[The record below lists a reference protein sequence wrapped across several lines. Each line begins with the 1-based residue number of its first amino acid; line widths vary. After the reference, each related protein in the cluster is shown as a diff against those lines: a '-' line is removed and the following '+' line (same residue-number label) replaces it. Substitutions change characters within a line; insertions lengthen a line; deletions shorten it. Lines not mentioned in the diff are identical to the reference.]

1 MLQSKRYP
9 QFDERNSFEVN
20 AMPLD
25 SFGRDIHYLRISLT
39 DKCNM
44 RCVYCMSED
53 MVFQPTEELMTTAEI
68 LRLVQLF
75 ARLGVNKIRLTGGE
89 PTVHPDLLAIVRGIR
104 AAGITRIS
112 MTTNG
117 LRLTEQAWPLKQ
129 AGLERVN
136 VSVDTLDPDRFRRV
150 TRWGRLDQVLDGVR
164 AAEAAGLTP
173 IKINAVIARG
183 FNEQDIAGL
192 ARLTLSHPWQVRFIE
207 MMPFGDVAAFAQ
219 DATVS
224 QAEIMQRIET
234 EVGPLHPIDEGR
246 LDGEAR
252 LYRLAGSQA
261 AVGFIS
267 TLTNPFCASCSR
279 VRLTA
284 DGHLRLCLLR
294 DDEGD
299 LLTPLRRGATDEE
312 LEELIRHLIWHKPWG
327 HGLPD
332 GLIPLERVMSQIGG

>member
-1 MLQSKRYP
+1 
-9 QFDERNSFEVN
+9 
-20 AMPLD
+20 MPLD
-25 SFGRDIHYLRISLT
+25 SYGRDIHYLRISLT

-44 RCVYCMSED
+44 RCVYCMTED
-53 MVFQPTEELMTTAEI
+53 MVFQPNDELLTAAEI
-68 LRLVQLF
+68 HRLVRIF
-75 ARLGVNKIRLTGGE
+75 ARVGVDKIRLTGGE
-89 PTVHPDLLAIVRGIR
+89 PTVRPDLLTIVRDIR

-117 LRLTEQAWPLKQ
+117 LRLAELAVPLKQ

-136 VSVDTLDPDRFRRV
+136 ISVDTLDPDRFHRV
-150 TRWGRLDQVLDGVR
+150 TRWGHLAKVLEGVY

-173 IKINAVIARG
+173 VKINAVIARG
-183 FNEQDIAGL
+183 FNEQDIADL

-207 MMPFGDVAAFAQ
+207 MMPFGDVAQFAQ
-219 DATVS
+219 NATIS
-224 QAEIMQRIET
+224 QAEIMQHIET
-234 EVGPLHPIDEGR
+234 EVGPLHPIAEAR

-252 LYRLAGSQA
+252 LYRLEGAQA

-299 LLTPLRRGATDEE
+299 VLTPLRRGATDGE
-312 LEELIRHLIWHKPWG
+312 LEELIRGLIWRKPWG

>member
-1 MLQSKRYP
+1 
-9 QFDERNSFEVN
+9 
-20 AMPLD
+20 MPRD

-53 MVFQPTEELMTTAEI
+53 MVFQPNEDLMTTAEI
-68 LRLVQLF
+68 LRLIKIF
-75 ARLGVNKIRLTGGE
+75 AQMGIDKIRLTGGE
-89 PTVHPDLLAIVRGIR
+89 PSIHPDLISIVRGIR
-104 AAGITRIS
+104 ANGITRIS

-117 LRLTEQAWPLKQ
+117 LRLADLSRPLKD

-136 VSVDTLDPDRFRRV
+136 VSVDTLDAERFHRV
-150 TRWGRLDQVLDGVR
+150 TRWGHLDKVLEGIY

-173 IKINAVIARG
+173 LKINAVVARG
-183 FNEQDIAGL
+183 FNEADVVEL
-192 ARLTLSHPWQVRFIE
+192 ARLTLTHPWQVRFIE
-207 MMPFGDVAAFAQ
+207 MMPFGDVASFAQ
-219 DATVS
+219 GATVS

-234 EVGPLHPIDEGR
+234 GLGPLLPIDEAR

-252 LYRLAGSQA
+252 LYRLEGALA

-267 TLTNPFCASCSR
+267 TVTNPFCASCSR

-299 LLTPLRRGATDEE
+299 LLTPLRQGATDVE
-312 LEELIRHLIWHKPWG
+312 LEALIRNLIWRKPWG

-332 GLIPLERVMSQIGG
+332 GVIPLERLMSQIGG

>member
-1 MLQSKRYP
+1 
-9 QFDERNSFEVN
+9 
-20 AMPLD
+20 MPLD
-25 SFGRDIHYLRISLT
+25 SYGRDIHYLRISLT

-44 RCVYCMSED
+44 RCVYCMTED
-53 MVFQPTEELMTTAEI
+53 MVFQPNDALLTAAEI
-68 LRLVQLF
+68 RRLVQIF
-75 ARLGVNKIRLTGGE
+75 ARIGVDKIRLTGGE
-89 PTVHPDLLAIVRGIR
+89 PTVHPDLLAIVRDIR

-117 LRLTEQAWPLKQ
+117 LRLAELAVPLRQ

-136 VSVDTLDPDRFRRV
+136 VSVDTLDPERFHRV
-150 TRWGRLDQVLDGVR
+150 TRWGRLAKVLDGVY

-173 IKINAVIARG
+173 VKINAVIARG
-183 FNEQDIAGL
+183 FNEQDIADL

-207 MMPFGDVAAFAQ
+207 MMPFGDVAEFAQ
-219 DATVS
+219 NATIS
-224 QAEIMQRIET
+224 QAEIMRRIEE
-234 EVGPLHPIDEGR
+234 EVGALHPIAEGR

-252 LYRLAGSQA
+252 LYQLEGAQA
-261 AVGFIS
+261 ALGFIS

-299 LLTPLRRGATDEE
+299 VLTPLRRGATDDE
-312 LEELIRHLIWHKPWG
+312 LEELIRSLIWRKPWG
-327 HGLPD
+327 HSLPD

>member
-1 MLQSKRYP
+1 
-9 QFDERNSFEVN
+9 
-20 AMPLD
+20 MPRD

-44 RCVYCMSED
+44 RCVYCMSEE
-53 MVFQPTEELMTTAEI
+53 MVFQPTEDLMTTAEI
-68 LRLVQLF
+68 LRLVNLF
-75 ARLGVNKIRLTGGE
+75 ARLGIDKIRLTGGE
-89 PTVHPDLLAIVRGIR
+89 PSIHPDLIPIVRGIR

-117 LRLTEQAWPLKQ
+117 LRLTDLAQPLKD

-136 VSVDTLDPDRFRRV
+136 VSVDTLDPERFHRV
-150 TRWGRLDQVLDGVR
+150 TRWGHLDKVLAGID
-164 AAEAAGLTP
+164 AAQAAGLTP
-173 IKINAVIARG
+173 LKINAVVARG
-183 FNEQDIAGL
+183 FNEDDVVGL
-192 ARLTLSHPWQVRFIE
+192 ARLTLTHPWQVRFIE

-219 DATVS
+219 SATIS
-224 QAEIMQRIET
+224 QAEIMQHIEN
-234 EVGPLHPIDEGR
+234 ELGPLLPIDEAR

-252 LYRLAGSQA
+252 LYRLEGALA

-267 TLTNPFCASCSR
+267 TVTNPFCASCSR

-299 LLTPLRRGATDEE
+299 LLTPLRKGATDDQ
-312 LEELIRHLIWHKPWG
+312 LEALVRNLIWRKPWG
-327 HGLPD
+327 HGLSD
-332 GLIPLERVMSQIGG
+332 SVIPLERVMSQIGG

>member
-1 MLQSKRYP
+1 
-9 QFDERNSFEVN
+9 
-20 AMPLD
+20 MPLD

-53 MVFQPTEELMTTAEI
+53 MVFEPNDELLTTAEI
-68 LRLVQLF
+68 RRLVQIF
-75 ARLGVNKIRLTGGE
+75 ARLGVDKIRLTGGE
-89 PTVHPDLLAIVRGIR
+89 PTVHPDLLTIVRDIHT
-104 AAGITRIS
+104 AGITRIS

-117 LRLTEQAWPLKQ
+117 LRLTELAAPLKD

-136 VSVDTLDPDRFRRV
+136 VSVDTLDPDRFHRV
-150 TRWGRLDQVLDGVR
+150 TRWGHLDKVLAGVH

-173 IKINAVIARG
+173 IKINAVSARG
-183 FNEQDIAGL
+183 FNEQDIANL

-219 DATVS
+219 NATIS
-224 QAEIMQRIET
+224 QAEIMGRIET

-252 LYRLAGSQA
+252 LYRLEGSHA
-261 AVGFIS
+261 AIGFIS

-299 LLTPLRRGATDEE
+299 LLTPLRRGATDNDVEK
-312 LEELIRHLIWHKPWG
+312 LIRGLIWRKPWG

>member
-1 MLQSKRYP
+1 
-9 QFDERNSFEVN
+9 
-20 AMPLD
+20 MPLD
-25 SFGRDIHYLRISLT
+25 SYGRDIHYLRISLT

-53 MVFQPTEELMTTAEI
+53 MIFQPNDELMTTAEI
-68 LRLVQLF
+68 RRLVQIF
-75 ARLGVNKIRLTGGE
+75 ARLGVDKIRLTGGE
-89 PTVHPDLLAIVRGIR
+89 PTVHPDLLTIVGDIH

-117 LRLTEQAWPLKQ
+117 LRLTELAAPLKA

-136 VSVDTLDPDRFRRV
+136 ISIDTLDPDRFHRV
-150 TRWGRLDQVLDGVR
+150 TRWGHLDKVLSGVN

-183 FNEQDIAGL
+183 FNEQDIPDL
-192 ARLTLSHPWQVRFIE
+192 ARLTLAHPWQVRFIE
-207 MMPFGDVAAFAQ
+207 MMPFGDVATFAQ
-219 DATVS
+219 NATIS
-224 QAEIMQRIET
+224 QAEIMGRIES
-234 EVGPLHPIDEGR
+234 EVGLLHPIDEGR

-252 LYRLAGSQA
+252 LYRLTGAHA

-299 LLTPLRRGATDEE
+299 LLTPLRNGATDAE
-312 LEELIRHLIWHKPWG
+312 LEELIRSLIWRKPWG

>member
-1 MLQSKRYP
+1 
-9 QFDERNSFEVN
+9 
-20 AMPLD
+20 MPRD

-53 MVFQPTEELMTTAEI
+53 MVFQPTEDLMTTAEI
-68 LRLVQLF
+68 LRLVNLF
-75 ARLGVNKIRLTGGE
+75 ARLGVDKIRLTGGE
-89 PTVHPDLLAIVRGIR
+89 PSIHPDLIPIVRGIH

-117 LRLTEQAWPLKQ
+117 LRLSDLSQPLKE

-136 VSVDTLDPDRFRRV
+136 VSVDTLDPDRFHRV
-150 TRWGRLDQVLDGVR
+150 TRWGHLDKVLAGIY
-164 AAEAAGLTP
+164 AAQAAGLTP
-173 IKINAVIARG
+173 LKINAVVARG
-183 FNEQDIAGL
+183 FNEDDVVEL

-207 MMPFGDVAAFAQ
+207 MMPFGDVAGFAQ
-219 DATVS
+219 SATVS
-224 QAEIMQRIET
+224 QTEIMQRIEG
-234 EVGPLHPIDEGR
+234 ELGPLHPIDEAR

-252 LYRLAGSQA
+252 LYRLDGAQA

-267 TLTNPFCASCSR
+267 TVTNPFCASCSR

-299 LLTPLRRGATDEE
+299 LLTPMRRGATDDQ
-312 LEELIRHLIWHKPWG
+312 LEALIRNLIWRKPWG

-332 GLIPLERVMSQIGG
+332 GVIPLDRVMSQIGG

>member
-1 MLQSKRYP
+1 MP
-9 QFDERNSFEVN
+9 FDSYGRN
-20 AMPLD
+20 
-25 SFGRDIHYLRISLT
+25 IHYLRISLT

-53 MVFQPTEELMTTAEI
+53 MVFQPNDELLTTAEI
-68 LRLVQLF
+68 LRLVNIF
-75 ARLGVNKIRLTGGE
+75 ARIGVDKIRLTGGE
-89 PTVHPDLLAIVRGIR
+89 PTVHPDLLTIVRGIR

-117 LRLTEQAWPLKQ
+117 LRLNELAEPLKQ

-136 VSVDTLDPDRFRRV
+136 VSVDTLDPDRFHRV
-150 TRWGRLDQVLDGVR
+150 TRWGHLDKVLDGVY

-183 FNEQDIAGL
+183 FNEQDIADL
-192 ARLTLSHPWQVRFIE
+192 ARLTLGHPWQVRFIE
-207 MMPFGDVAAFAQ
+207 MMPFGDVAEFAQ
-219 DATVS
+219 NATVS
-224 QAEIMQRIET
+224 QAEIMQRIEA
-234 EVGPLHPIDEGR
+234 EVGLLHPIDEGR

-252 LYRLAGSQA
+252 LYRLEGAQA

-299 LLTPLRRGATDEE
+299 LLTPLRRGAADDE
-312 LEELIRHLIWHKPWG
+312 LEELIRGLIWRKPWG

>member
-1 MLQSKRYP
+1 
-9 QFDERNSFEVN
+9 
-20 AMPLD
+20 MPFD

-53 MVFQPTEELMTTAEI
+53 MIFQPNDELMTTAEM
-68 LRLVQLF
+68 RQLVQIF
-75 ARLGVNKIRLTGGE
+75 ARLGVDKIRLTGGE
-89 PTVHPDLLAIVRGIR
+89 PTVHPDLLTIVRDIR
-104 AAGITRIS
+104 AAGISRIS

-117 LRLTEQAWPLKQ
+117 LRLTELAAPLKA

-136 VSVDTLDPDRFRRV
+136 VSIDTLDPDRFHRV
-150 TRWGRLDQVLDGVR
+150 TRWGHLDKVLAGVS

-183 FNEQDIAGL
+183 FNEQDVADL
-192 ARLTLSHPWQVRFIE
+192 ARLTLAHPWQVRFIE
-207 MMPFGDVAAFAQ
+207 MMPFGDVATFAQ
-219 DATVS
+219 NATIS
-224 QAEIMQRIET
+224 QAEIMARIAA

-252 LYRLAGSQA
+252 LYRLAGAHA

-299 LLTPLRRGATDEE
+299 LLTPLRHGATDAE
-312 LEELIRHLIWHKPWG
+312 LEGLIRSLIWRKPWG
-327 HGLPD
+327 HGLPE

>member
-1 MLQSKRYP
+1 
-9 QFDERNSFEVN
+9 
-20 AMPLD
+20 MPRD

-53 MVFQPTEELMTTAEI
+53 MVFQPTEDLMTTAEI
-68 LRLVQLF
+68 LRLVNLF
-75 ARLGVNKIRLTGGE
+75 ARLGIDKIRLTGGE
-89 PTVHPDLLAIVRGIR
+89 PSIHPDLIPIVRGIR

-117 LRLTEQAWPLKQ
+117 LRLADLSQPLKA

-136 VSVDTLDPDRFRRV
+136 VSVDTLDPERFHRV
-150 TRWGRLDQVLDGVR
+150 TRWGHLDKVLAGIA

-173 IKINAVIARG
+173 LKINAVVARG
-183 FNEQDIAGL
+183 FNEDDVVEL
-192 ARLTLSHPWQVRFIE
+192 ARLTLAHPWQVRFIE
-207 MMPFGDVAAFAQ
+207 MMPFGDVAGFAQ
-219 DATVS
+219 SATVS
-224 QAEIMQRIET
+224 QTEIMQRIEN
-234 EVGPLHPIDEGR
+234 ELGPLLPIDEAR

-252 LYRLAGSQA
+252 LYRLDGAQA

-267 TLTNPFCASCSR
+267 TVTNPFCASCSR

-299 LLTPLRRGATDEE
+299 LLTPMRQGATDDQ
-312 LEELIRHLIWHKPWG
+312 LEALIRNLIWRKPWG

-332 GLIPLERVMSQIGG
+332 GVIPLDEVDVTNWRIKKDLGGFALAPPRS

>member
-1 MLQSKRYP
+1 
-9 QFDERNSFEVN
+9 
-20 AMPLD
+20 MPLD

-53 MVFQPTEELMTTAEI
+53 MVFQPNDELLTTAEI
-68 LRLVQLF
+68 RRLVRLF
-75 ARLGVNKIRLTGGE
+75 ARLGVDKIRLTGGE
-89 PTVHPDLLAIVRGIR
+89 PTVHPELLTIVRDIR

-112 MTTNG
+112 LTTNG
-117 LRLTEQAWPLKQ
+117 LRLTELAAPLKA

-136 VSVDTLDPDRFRRV
+136 VSIDTLDPERFHHV
-150 TRWGRLDQVLDGVR
+150 TRWGHLDKVLDGVY

-183 FNEQDIAGL
+183 FNEQDVPDL
-192 ARLTLSHPWQVRFIE
+192 ARLTLAYPWQVRFIE
-207 MMPFGDVAAFAQ
+207 MMPFGDVAEFAQ
-219 DATVS
+219 NATIA
-224 QAEIMQRIET
+224 QAEIMERIET
-234 EVGPLHPIDEGR
+234 EVGPLHPIAEGR

-252 LYRLAGSQA
+252 LYQLEGARA

-299 LLTPLRRGATDEE
+299 LLTPLRRGATDAE
-312 LEELIRHLIWHKPWG
+312 LEELIRSLIWRKPWG
-327 HGLPD
+327 HGLPE

>member
-1 MLQSKRYP
+1 
-9 QFDERNSFEVN
+9 
-20 AMPLD
+20 MPLD
-25 SFGRDIHYLRISLT
+25 SYGRDIHYLRISLT

-44 RCVYCMSED
+44 RCVYCMTED
-53 MVFQPTEELMTTAEI
+53 MVFQPNDMLLTTAEI
-68 LRLVQLF
+68 RRLVQIF
-75 ARLGVNKIRLTGGE
+75 ARVGVDKIRLTGGE
-89 PTVHPDLLAIVRGIR
+89 PTVHPDLLAIVRDIR

-117 LRLTEQAWPLKQ
+117 LRLTELAVPLKQ

-136 VSVDTLDPDRFRRV
+136 VSVDTLDPDRFHRV
-150 TRWGRLDQVLDGVR
+150 TRWGHLDKVLDGVY

-173 IKINAVIARG
+173 VKINAVIARG
-183 FNEQDIAGL
+183 FNEQDIADL

-207 MMPFGDVAAFAQ
+207 MMPFGDVAEFAQ
-219 DATVS
+219 NATIS
-224 QAEIMQRIET
+224 QAEIMRRIEE
-234 EVGPLHPIDEGR
+234 EVGALHPIAEGR

-252 LYRLAGSQA
+252 LYQLEGAQA
-261 AVGFIS
+261 ALGFIS

-299 LLTPLRRGATDEE
+299 VLTPLRRGATDDE
-312 LEELIRHLIWHKPWG
+312 LEQLIRSLIWRKPWG
-327 HGLPD
+327 HSLPD

>member
-1 MLQSKRYP
+1 
-9 QFDERNSFEVN
+9 
-20 AMPLD
+20 MPRD

-53 MVFQPTEELMTTAEI
+53 MVFQPNEELMTTPEI
-68 LRLVQLF
+68 LRLVNLF
-75 ARLGVNKIRLTGGE
+75 ARLGIDKIRLTGGE
-89 PTVHPDLLAIVRGIR
+89 PSIHPDLIPIVRGIH

-117 LRLTEQAWPLKQ
+117 LRLTDLAQPLKA

-136 VSVDTLDPDRFRRV
+136 VSVDTLDPERFHRV
-150 TRWGRLDQVLDGVR
+150 TRWGHLDKVLDGIT

-173 IKINAVIARG
+173 LKINAVVARG
-183 FNEQDIAGL
+183 FNEDDVVEL
-192 ARLTLSHPWQVRFIE
+192 ARLTLDHPWQVRFIE
-207 MMPFGDVAAFAQ
+207 MMPFGDVASFAQ
-219 DATVS
+219 SATVS
-224 QAEIMQRIET
+224 QTEIMQRIEG
-234 EVGPLHPIDEGR
+234 ELGLLHPIDEAR

-252 LYRLAGSQA
+252 LYRLEGAQA

-267 TLTNPFCASCSR
+267 TVTNPFCASCSR

-299 LLTPLRRGATDEE
+299 LLTPLRKGATDDQ
-312 LEELIRHLIWHKPWG
+312 LEALIRNLIWRKPWG

-332 GLIPLERVMSQIGG
+332 GVIPLDRVMSQIGG

>member
-1 MLQSKRYP
+1 
-9 QFDERNSFEVN
+9 
-20 AMPLD
+20 
-25 SFGRDIHYLRISLT
+25 
-39 DKCNM
+39 
-44 RCVYCMSED
+44 MSED
-53 MVFQPTEELMTTAEI
+53 MIFQPNDELMTTAEI
-68 LRLVQLF
+68 LRLVNLF
-75 ARLGVNKIRLTGGE
+75 ARLGVDKIRLTGGE
-89 PTVHPDLLAIVRGIR
+89 PTVHPDLLAIVHGIR
-104 AAGITRIS
+104 VAGITRIS

-117 LRLTEQAWPLKQ
+117 LRLTELAVPLKQ

-136 VSVDTLDPDRFRRV
+136 ISVDTLDPDRFHRV
-150 TRWGRLDQVLDGVR
+150 TRWGRLDKVLQGVY

-219 DATVS
+219 DATIS

-234 EVGPLHPIDEGR
+234 EVSPLHPIDDGR

-252 LYRLAGSQA
+252 LYQLSGSHA
-261 AVGFIS
+261 AIGFIS

-299 LLTPLRRGATDEE
+299 LLTPLRRGATDDE
-312 LEELIRHLIWHKPWG
+312 LEGLICGLIWRKPWG

>member
-1 MLQSKRYP
+1 
-9 QFDERNSFEVN
+9 
-20 AMPLD
+20 MPLD
-25 SFGRDIHYLRISLT
+25 SYGRDIHYLRISLT

-53 MVFQPTEELMTTAEI
+53 MVFQPNEELMTTAEI
-68 LRLVQLF
+68 LRLVNIF
-75 ARLGVNKIRLTGGE
+75 ARLGVDKIRLTGGE

-117 LRLTEQAWPLKQ
+117 LRMTELAVPLKQ

-136 VSVDTLDPDRFRRV
+136 ISVDTLDPDRFHRV
-150 TRWGRLDQVLDGVR
+150 TRWGHLDKVLSGVD

-207 MMPFGDVAAFAQ
+207 MMPFGDVATFAQ
-219 DATVS
+219 DATIS
-224 QAEIMQRIET
+224 QAEIMHRIET
-234 EVGPLHPIDEGR
+234 EVGPLQPIAEGR

-252 LYRLAGSQA
+252 LYRLEGAHA

-299 LLTPLRRGATDEE
+299 LLTPLRHGATDTE
-312 LEELIRHLIWHKPWG
+312 LESLIRSLIWRKPWG

>member
-1 MLQSKRYP
+1 
-9 QFDERNSFEVN
+9 
-20 AMPLD
+20 MPRD
-25 SFGRDIHYLRISLT
+25 SYGRDIHYLRISLT

-53 MVFQPTEELMTTAEI
+53 MVFRHNDELMTTAEI
-68 LRLVQLF
+68 LRLVNVF
-75 ARLGVNKIRLTGGE
+75 ARLGIDKIRLTGGE
-89 PTVHPDLLAIVRGIR
+89 PTIHPDLLTIVRGIR

-117 LRLTEQAWPLKQ
+117 LRLAELARPLKD
-129 AGLERVN
+129 AGMERVN
-136 VSVDTLDPDRFRRV
+136 VSVDTLDPNRFHHV
-150 TRWGRLDQVLDGVR
+150 TRWGHLDKVLEGVH

-173 IKINAVIARG
+173 LKINAVIARG
-183 FNEQDIAGL
+183 FNENDVVDL
-192 ARLTLSHPWQVRFIE
+192 ARLTLTYPWQVRFIE
-207 MMPFGDVAAFAQ
+207 MMPFGDVATFAQ
-219 DATVS
+219 DAVVS
-224 QAEIMQRIET
+224 QEEIIQQIESAL
-234 EVGPLHPIDEGR
+234 GSLCPIDDAR

-252 LYRLAGSQA
+252 LYQLDGALA

-267 TLTNPFCASCSR
+267 TVTNPFCASCTR

-299 LLTPLRRGATDEE
+299 LLTPMRSGASDEE
-312 LEELIRHLIWHKPWG
+312 LEKLVRNLIWRKPWG

-332 GLIPLERVMSQIGG
+332 GVIPLARVMSQIGG

>member
-1 MLQSKRYP
+1 
-9 QFDERNSFEVN
+9 
-20 AMPLD
+20 MPRD
-25 SFGRDIHYLRISLT
+25 SYGRDIHYLRISLT

-44 RCVYCMSED
+44 RCVYCMTED
-53 MVFQPTEELMTTAEI
+53 MVFQPNDELMTTPEI
-68 LRLVQLF
+68 LRLVSLF
-75 ARLGVNKIRLTGGE
+75 ARLGIDKIRLTGGE
-89 PTVHPDLLAIVRGIR
+89 PSIHPDLIPIVQGIR

-117 LRLTEQAWPLKQ
+117 LRLTDLAQPLKE

-136 VSVDTLDPDRFRRV
+136 VSVDTLDPERFHRV
-150 TRWGRLDQVLDGVR
+150 TRWGHLDKVLDGIY

-173 IKINAVIARG
+173 LKINAVVARG
-183 FNEQDIAGL
+183 FNEDDVVEL
-192 ARLTLSHPWQVRFIE
+192 ARLTLDHPWQVRFIE
-207 MMPFGDVAAFAQ
+207 MMPFGDVAGFAQ
-219 DATVS
+219 SATVS
-224 QAEIMQRIET
+224 QTEIMQRIEG
-234 EVGPLHPIDEGR
+234 ELGPLLPIDEAR

-252 LYRLAGSQA
+252 LYRLDGAQA

-267 TLTNPFCASCSR
+267 TVTNPFCASCSR

-299 LLTPLRRGATDEE
+299 LLTPMRKGATDDQ
-312 LEELIRHLIWHKPWG
+312 LEALVRNLIWRKPWG

-332 GLIPLERVMSQIGG
+332 GVIPLDRVMSQIGG

>member
-1 MLQSKRYP
+1 
-9 QFDERNSFEVN
+9 
-20 AMPLD
+20 MPRD

-53 MVFQPTEELMTTAEI
+53 MVFQPTEDLMTTAEI
-68 LRLVQLF
+68 LRLVNLF
-75 ARLGVNKIRLTGGE
+75 ARLGIDKIRLTGGE
-89 PTVHPDLLAIVRGIR
+89 PSIHPDLIPIVRGIR

-117 LRLTEQAWPLKQ
+117 LRLADLSQPLKE

-136 VSVDTLDPDRFRRV
+136 VSVDTLDPERFHRV
-150 TRWGRLDQVLDGVR
+150 TRWGHLDKVLDGIT

-173 IKINAVIARG
+173 LKINAVVARG
-183 FNEQDIAGL
+183 FNEEDVVEL
-192 ARLTLSHPWQVRFIE
+192 ARLTLTHPWQVRFIE
-207 MMPFGDVAAFAQ
+207 MMPFGDVASFAQ
-219 DATVS
+219 SATVS
-224 QAEIMQRIET
+224 QTEIMQRIEG
-234 EVGPLHPIDEGR
+234 ELGPLLPIDEAR

-252 LYRLAGSQA
+252 LYRLEGAQA

-267 TLTNPFCASCSR
+267 TVTNPFCASCSR

-299 LLTPLRRGATDEE
+299 LLTPLRRGATDDQ
-312 LEELIRHLIWHKPWG
+312 LEALVRNLIWRKPWG

-332 GLIPLERVMSQIGG
+332 GVIPLDRVMSQIGG